1 MPTLE
6 ALHAEVQALKRRVAS
21 IFVGGGSPPGAHAT
35 SHHSGGSDVLALGS
49 IAGSLV
55 IGQVPNDLLTNAKL
69 VNMADGTIKGR
80 ALGAGTGDQTDLTAA
95 QAKAI
100 IAPQLE
106 ATVGA
111 TFAGDDLVAGVTRIV
126 RVPHGLTPTT
136 WVVFSDATISIAI
149 DIWADTLAN
158 YPPTDADTITG
169 GNEPEVSG
177 AAIDDGDASA
187 FDPLVAGDFVAFT
200 IDTLTVG
207 SATWATVQLFGT
219 RT

>member
-1 MPTLE
+1 MPSLE

-21 IFVGGGSPPGAHAT
+21 LI
-35 SHHSGGSDVLALGS
+35 SGTLG
-49 IAGSLV
+49 
-55 IGQVPNDLLTNAKL
+55 IGQVPDDFITNSKL
-69 VNMADGTIKGR
+69 ANMAQGTIKGR
-80 ALGAGTGDQTDLTAA
+80 ALGAGTGDPTDLTAA

-111 TFAGDDLVAGVTRIV
+111 TFSGDDLAAGVTRIV

-136 WVVFSDATISIAI
+136 WVIFSDASISIVI

-187 FDPLVAGDFVAFT
+187 FDPIVAGDFVAFT
-200 IDTLTVG
+200 IDSLTIG
-207 SATWATVQLFGT
+207 SATWATIQLFGT